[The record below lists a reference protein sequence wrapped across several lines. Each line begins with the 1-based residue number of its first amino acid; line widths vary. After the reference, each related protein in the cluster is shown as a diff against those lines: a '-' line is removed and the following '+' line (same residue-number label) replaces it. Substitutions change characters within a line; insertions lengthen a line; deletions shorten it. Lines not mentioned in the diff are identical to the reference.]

1 MITKDQRFRFQ
12 QQGYIVLE
20 KILSE
25 SVLAWLQSRCD
36 EAVDWKAS
44 GMLSSG
50 IEEEGINLLGKR
62 YFVSGFRKQNP
73 ELDRFLFGDVMA
85 EISSGLLGETVYLH
99 NEQFVVKGQDQRS
112 RFAWHQDSGYSVYR
126 GGAELHTPYLT
137 CWIAL
142 DDMSARNGTISVLP
156 FDEFGEGQLVEH
168 WWDEDEAAMVGYSGE
183 KPGSLMEVPA
193 GSIVCF
199 SSFTMHRSGIN
210 QTERL
215 RRSYIVQYASTAFGF
230 QNDPQRRYAPS
241 GGVDFIK
248 ASRRV
253 IQPEPLPN

>member
-168 WWDEDEAAMVGYSGE
+168 
-183 KPGSLMEVPA
+183 
-193 GSIVCF
+193 
-199 SSFTMHRSGIN
+199 
-210 QTERL
+210 
-215 RRSYIVQYASTAFGF
+215 
-230 QNDPQRRYAPS
+230 
-241 GGVDFIK
+241 
-248 ASRRV
+248 
-253 IQPEPLPN
+253 